1 MIASDKFNDSPACS
15 EFVIVDGH
23 GNELTVAQLEAV
35 EWTPLEELA
44 VTEEPDREQISDWML
59 AVDEKVCLLP
69 CAALPPLHAP
79 ASPRASPPFV
89 SSQVELLEGQVAEIA
104 EFVLELKAKNEAKA
118 KAHAVLAN

>member
-69 CAALPPLHAP
+69 CGTTTFLTLFLYVLNT
-79 ASPRASPPFV
+79 SI
-89 SSQVELLEGQVAEIA
+89 LLYLTCILVV
-104 EFVLELKAKNEAKA
+104 FW
-118 KAHAVLAN
+118 